1 VAVFVVSV
9 PAHPK
14 LRTQPGSPA
23 DRLQSCPLYP
33 ALRYSPGERWRYRFS
48 GRPDAF
54 LAQRDALVLRIG
66 PSASLTL
73 LKPGPTTRNA
83 RPPRAH

>member
-1 VAVFVVSV
+1 MG
-9 PAHPK
+9 
-14 LRTQPGSPA
+14 PGPRFIQAGATRAEA
-23 DRLQSCPLYP
+23 DAMDLP

-54 LAQRDALVLRIG
+54 LVQRDAVVLRIG
-66 PSASLTL
+66 PSASPTL

-83 RPPRAH
+83 RPRE